1 MPDNV
6 RRGLRTVIQVFVALI
21 LTGVFDQFVIDLL
34 DSFEVASDSSIRVT
48 VGFILVFVMTWAMN
62 AAEDATGF
70 SVLAPRDRVIGDAQ
84 MQTGLGEKTPD
95 AGITSR
101 G

>member
-6 RRGLRTVIQVFVALI
+6 RRGMRTMIQVAIALV
-21 LTGVFDQFVIDLL
+21 LTGAFDQFVLDLL
-34 DSFEVASDSSIRVT
+34 DTEGVASDSSIRV
-48 VGFILVFVMTWAMN
+48 VAGFVLVFVSTWAMN

-70 SVLAPRDRVIGDAQ
+70 SILAPRDRVLGDQ
-84 MQTGLGEKTPD
+84 QLQTGLGEKTPT
-95 AGITSR
+95 AGHNA